1 MEEKEQIF
9 GLIERLVSCCE
20 ELLGKSAWEIH
31 EKLETIQFLLLT
43 EEIRKFYE
51 SGKLSGEYKT
61 AMAEI
66 LSVKASA
73 VRVADFAAREEEKA
87 AKKLEFELLP
97 LLENL
102 RLQFFYTQCLEDEET
117 RKKFWEKDYRRF
129 YKNRY
134 VEKAE
139 KTGKYKYDLSIF
151 ILGYNKL
158 EYTKMCVESLKR
170 YLPENISYELIL
182 VNHGSTDGTKEYF
195 ESQKPDKQL
204 DIEVNG
210 GGRGAVCSIVEGKYT
225 LNVSN
230 DVLVTKNAV
239 RNLYA
244 CITSDEKIGWVVPTT
259 PNVSNLQTIESD
271 YTTIQEMYEFAEKNN
286 ISNPKKWEEKL
297 RLCNPLTMMK
307 STINFEVV
315 NKLSATADSTA
326 FPDDKRSL
334 ELRRAGY
341 KLILA
346 KDAYCYHFGS
356 VTIGNQVGSALR
368 MEIRY
373 CKGRI
378 DFLKEYGIDP
388 WGYGMAYDVYLM
400 QELERK
406 NVFAL
411 NILGIN
417 SGLGGNPLKLKDI
430 CGKRQETKVT
440 YLTQYDMYWEDIK
453 ALGDKAYRV
462 KEWTEADKVLT
473 GQYDYILLENGIGL
487 SNVKKIAEL
496 TKFLTNQGRLLVRV
510 EEEKLAGAV
519 TEICKVKEI
528 IKGISG
534 YWLYI

>member
-1 MEEKEQIF
+1 MQEQQYILEVIEK
-9 GLIERLVSCCE
+9 LVLCCE
-20 ELLGKSAWEIH
+20 NLLGRSAGEILKVF
-31 EKLETIQFLLLT
+31 EETAFVDLLDK
-43 EEIRKFYE
+43 IHKFYE

-102 RLQFFYTQCLEDEET
+102 RLQFFYTQCLEDEEA

-139 KTGKYKYDLSIF
+139 KTGKYKYDLSI
-151 ILGYNKL
+151 IVVGYNKL

-170 YLPENISYELIL
+170 YLPEGISCELIFL
-182 VNHGSTDGTKEYF
+182 NHGSSDGTKEYF
-195 ESQKPDKQL
+195 ESQKLDKQV
-204 DIEVNG
+204 DIEVN
-210 GGRGAVCSIVEGKYT
+210 RGCGMVSSFIVEGKYT
-225 LNVSN
+225 LAISN
-230 DVLVTKNAV
+230 DVLVTKNAIE
-239 RNLYA
+239 NMYT

-286 ISNPKKWEEKL
+286 ISNPKRWEEKL

-307 STINFEVV
+307 STINYEVAS
-315 NKLSATADSTA
+315 KLSSSVESIA

-356 VTIGNQVGSALR
+356 VTIENQVGSVLR

-440 YLTQYDMYWEDIK
+440 YLTQYGMYWEDVK

-487 SNVKKIAEL
+487 SNVKKIVEL
-496 TKFLTNQGRLLVRV
+496 TKLLTKQGRLLVRV

-519 TEICKVKEI
+519 AEICKVKEI